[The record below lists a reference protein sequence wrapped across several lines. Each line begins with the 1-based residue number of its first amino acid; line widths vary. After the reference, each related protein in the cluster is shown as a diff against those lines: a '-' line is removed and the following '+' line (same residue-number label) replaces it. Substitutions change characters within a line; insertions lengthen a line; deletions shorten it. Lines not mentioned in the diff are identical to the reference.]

1 MKKVLM
7 ILLTLAMVFSMAGVV
22 SAENSITTDGGTG
35 DVVVSHDIADSFVVT
50 LPSNVAFTE
59 SNLKSEQAITASGV
73 LIPSKNILRVTV
85 DSGTDG
91 FKLTNGTGLSVSE
104 ILYTVTANGNEIN
117 ENNKIVL
124 EVTEGVGSASSSII
138 FETTLENIKKATLS
152 GKHTDMLTFTVGI
165 ENDPTANSV
174 LKIGTAEQLR
184 KFAEFVNAGKSDTAG
199 TKYSTMDVVLT
210 HDIDLE
216 GEEWTPIG
224 QTGSS
229 YGAVD
234 YFKGTFDGQGYTIS
248 NLTIT
253 KTNAGANY
261 ATGLFGFIDASS
273 ATIKNV
279 KIDNAEIHGHHWVG
293 AIAGYMTGT
302 IDNCEVTN
310 SVIIAT
316 NANNDANGDK
326 VGGIVGF
333 LNTNGAKTITN
344 NKVSNSYIVGNR
356 DVGGILGGVFAY
368 DSTKQD
374 LTIVFTGNSVM
385 DVSIIHQT
393 NHVGEILG
401 RPNGHTIDTTTSNTA
416 ENVVIETV
424 NAIVS
429 TVDELK
435 TALENSAT
443 VIFLEPGTYNIPATA
458 KGKTLTLIGTKDT
471 VIEVIPAG
479 QGEGNGQLDYNL
491 DGSTVTFKG
500 VTIKTNNQTYAGYA
514 RLTGTYEGCTFDNC
528 YCLNGYSEFNN
539 CEFNVEG
546 NQYNLWTWGAPS
558 AEFTDC
564 TFNSDGKALL
574 LYGGTNTKLTLTGC
588 TFNDNGG
595 LADKKAAVEIG
606 NDYDK
611 SYELIINNCVV
622 NGYEINDKGINTGT
636 TLWANKDSMSTDK
649 LNVVVDGI
657 DVY

>member
-59 SNLKSEQAITASGV
+59 SNLKSEQTVTASGV

-165 ENDPTANSV
+165 ENDPTADSV

-326 VGGIVGF
+326 VGGIAGYV
-333 LNTNGAKTITN
+333 NSNGAKTITN
-344 NKVSNSYIVGNR
+344 NEVSNSYIVGYR
-356 DVGGILGGVFAY
+356 DVGGILGHMGA
-368 DSTKQD
+368 TE
-374 LTIVFTGNSVM
+374 TFTGNSVK
-385 DVSIIHQT
+385 DVYIIYEHSDGGALIGDL
-393 NHVGEILG
+393 NSK
-401 RPNGHTIDTTTSNTA
+401 TIDTTANTD
-416 ENVVIETV
+416 ESVTVVQAAT
-424 NAIVS
+424 VS
-429 TVDELK
+429 TAQEFKEAVAAGKITL
-435 TALENSAT
+435 
-443 VIFLEPGTYNIPATA
+443 FLLPGEYDIDGAG
-458 KGKTLTLIGTKDT
+458 GKTLTIYGTKDT
-471 VIEVIPAG
+471 IIIVVGSGAG
-479 QGEGNGQLDYNL
+479 EAGGQLDYGF
-491 DGSTVTFKG
+491 DGSTVTFNG
-500 VTIKTNNQTYAGYA
+500 VTIKTNNKDYAGYA
-514 RLTGTYEGCTFDNC
+514 RLSGTYNDCVFDSC
-528 YCLNGYSEFNN
+528 YCLNGDSVFNN
-539 CEFNVEG
+539 CEFNVKG
-546 NQYNLWTWGAPS
+546 NQYNVWTWGAPT
-558 AEFTDC
+558 ATFIDC

-574 LYGGTNTKLTLTGC
+574 LYGTVNTKLTVKDC
-588 TFNDNGG
+588 VFNDNGG
-595 LADKKAAVEIG
+595 LADLKAAIEIG
-606 NDYDK
+606 NDYSK
-611 SYELIINNCVV
+611 SYELIVAGTTV

-636 TLWANKDSMSTDK
+636 TLWGNKNSMSQDK
-649 LNVVVDGI
+649 LNVVVDGVE
-657 DVY
+657 VY